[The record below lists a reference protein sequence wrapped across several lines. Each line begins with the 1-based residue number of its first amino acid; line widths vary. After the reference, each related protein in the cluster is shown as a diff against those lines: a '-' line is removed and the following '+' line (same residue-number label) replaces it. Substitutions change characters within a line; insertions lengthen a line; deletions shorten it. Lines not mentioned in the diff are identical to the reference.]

1 MALSPKDLEDSQVW
15 LKEANELEATIDSHL
30 QEYYPGKGY
39 QIPALN
45 IDKPRAIVQKKIEQ
59 VYLNAGWILKFVPAD
74 DASQTY
80 VFITEK
86 SE

>member
-15 LKEANELEATIDSHL
+15 LKEANELESTIDAHL

-39 QIPALN
+39 QIPALS
-45 IDKPRAIVQKKIEQ
+45 IETPRALVQKKIEQ
-59 VYLNAGWILKFVPAD
+59 IYSKVGWIVKFVPAD
-74 DASQTY
+74 DSSQTY

-86 SE
+86 QE